1 VTGHVLLE
9 SFRRVRK
16 VVGTED
22 VPMHRRA
29 LTSAYAAA
37 ARAYAAGSIDE
48 ATLVA
53 AEESLIKDW
62 LHADLMECAPALVR
76 S

>member
-9 SFRRVRK
+9 SFRRVRQ

-29 LTSAYAAA
+29 LTSAYAAT

-48 ATLVA
+48 TALVA

-62 LHADLMECAPALVR
+62 LHAELTECVPVTT
-76 S
+76 